1 MSNHVFKIMS
11 IIFRNSSYDISPSPF
26 ASNSLITD
34 SQVSFELFPIT
45 KKFLSSS
52 IDSFPLPS
60 LSKIENLLM
69 ANTNLRQLA
78 GFQIEFFGI
87 LALLGLAVLVSTS
100 HDFWLKF
107 LAAKQSQV

>member
-1 MSNHVFKIMS
+1 MMLTVILC
-11 IIFRNSSYDISPSPF
+11 IGPLARLDDRFRPLHYSRRHFGVMTAFVKLTHASYILNWF
-26 ASNSLITD
+26 F
-34 SQVSFELFPIT
+34 SF
-45 KKFLSSS
+45 S
-52 IDSFPLPS
+52 S

-78 GFQIEFFGI
+78 GFQFEFFGI

>member
-1 MSNHVFKIMS
+1 MMLTVILC
-11 IIFRNSSYDISPSPF
+11 IGPLARLDDRFRPLHYSRRHFGVMTAFVALTHASYILNWF
-26 ASNSLITD
+26 F
-34 SQVSFELFPIT
+34 SF
-45 KKFLSSS
+45 S
-52 IDSFPLPS
+52 S

>member
-1 MSNHVFKIMS
+1 
-11 IIFRNSSYDISPSPF
+11 
-26 ASNSLITD
+26 
-34 SQVSFELFPIT
+34 
-45 KKFLSSS
+45 
-52 IDSFPLPS
+52 
-60 LSKIENLLM
+60 M

-78 GFQIEFFGI
+78 GFQFEFFGI

>member
-1 MSNHVFKIMS
+1 MMLTMILCIGPLARLDNR
-11 IIFRNSSYDISPSPF
+11 FRPLNYSLRHFGVMTAFVALTHASYILNCF
-26 ASNSLITD
+26 F
-34 SQVSFELFPIT
+34 SF
-45 KKFLSSS
+45 S
-52 IDSFPLPS
+52 S

-78 GFQIEFFGI
+78 GFQFEFFGI